1 MSSDQIIVTL
11 TGIALSFLVG
21 WYFWFSRKEAVKI
34 KTADSGVQEAFI
46 KVKGGYSPDLL
57 VFEAGKPIKLTFYR
71 EETAAC
77 SEEVIF
83 PDFNKKAT
91 LTPFKNIT
99 VELNIDKPGE
109 YSFHCGMG
117 MLRGKL
123 IVEQA

>member
-1 MSSDQIIVTL
+1 MSADQIIVTL
-11 TGIALSFLVG
+11 LGIALSFLVG
-21 WYFWFSRKEAVKI
+21 WYFWFSEKKAVKI
-34 KTADSGVQEAFI
+34 KAADSGVQEALI
-46 KVKGGYSPDLL
+46 KVKGGYSPNLL
-57 VFEAGKPIKLTFYR
+57 VFEAGKPIKLNFYR

-91 LTPFKNIT
+91 LTPFQNVT

-109 YSFHCGMG
+109 YNFQCEMG

-123 IVEQA
+123 IVE